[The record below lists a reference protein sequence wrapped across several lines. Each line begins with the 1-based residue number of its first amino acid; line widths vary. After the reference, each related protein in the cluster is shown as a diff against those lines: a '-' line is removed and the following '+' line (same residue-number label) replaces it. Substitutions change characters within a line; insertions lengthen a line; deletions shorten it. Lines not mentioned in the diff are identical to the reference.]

1 MKRTIGPTIQT
12 ISESQE
18 HFVIGEHIVIGEH
31 VVNGEHVVLGEH
43 VVVQL

>member
-12 ISESQE
+12 ISENQE
-18 HFVIGEHIVIGEH
+18 HFVIGEH